1 MLEVLVL
8 LCTVALLI
16 SCSTGLGFA
25 NPFQIYFLV
34 WFADFFALWTSRGTY
49 IPISD
54 ETLML
59 MLVAKAAGAAVLLGV
74 LATRGRSEPAV
85 FRVVSYEFNDK
96 LIWIALAVIAAG
108 APLSYQRAVE
118 MAGADIFTVLGYVS
132 LRNALTL
139 RGEDYGLLGY
149 LTIPCFVIASICVAQ
164 CSLHRKG
171 FLRAL
176 VALPLALFYTYLST
190 GRTFV
195 LLLLIMIFAPL
206 VLLRKIGVGGVIGAM
221 LLVVGLFL
229 FVAGMTSKGVSIED
243 SFAENV
249 EASLELLRAYTVA
262 PLLALSRF
270 LEEQQVADW
279 GANTFRF
286 VYAALFR
293 LGLSD
298 IPPVALVRDFVYV
311 PDQTNVFTVYDVYL
325 ADFSYPGIVIPPLFL
340 IAHWYVY
347 RRAVTNGGLPVFYC
361 AASFFPLVMQFFQ
374 DVYVSLVSQW
384 VQLAFWY
391 WLFVAARVPRWLAKV
406 SASAP
411 RGGVR
416 GNKLG

>member
-8 LCTVALLI
+8 LCLTALI
-16 SCSTGLGFA
+16 SASSAGLGFA

-59 MLVAKAAGAAVLLGV
+59 MLVAKGAGFSVLLGV
-74 LATRGRSEPAV
+74 LATRAEDNTAV
-85 FRVVSYEFNDK
+85 RHSTRFEFNEK
-96 LIWIALAVIAAG
+96 LLWIMLAVVAVG
-108 APLSYQRAVE
+108 APLSYQRAIE
-118 MAGADIFTVLGYVS
+118 MAGADIFTVIGYVS
-132 LRNALTL
+132 LRNALTF

-149 LTIPCFVIASICVAQ
+149 LTIPCFVIASISVVQ
-164 CSLHRKG
+164 YSLHRTG
-171 FLRAL
+171 LLRL
-176 VALPLALFYTYLST
+176 IVAVPIALFYTYLST

-206 VLLRKIGVGGVIGAM
+206 VLLKRVGTGGVVGAM

-229 FVAGMTSKGVSIED
+229 FIAGMTSKGVSVED
-243 SFAENV
+243 SLAENV

-270 LEEQQVADW
+270 VEEQQFAEW
-279 GANTFRF
+279 GANTFRV
-286 VYAALFR
+286 VYAALYRF
-293 LGLSD
+293 GLSD
-298 IPPVALVRDFVYV
+298 IPPVELVRDFVYV

-325 ADFSYPGIVIPPLFL
+325 ADFSYPGIVIPPLL
-340 IAHWYVY
+340 LTAHWYLY
-347 RRAVTNGGLPVFYC
+347 RKAVRQGGLPIFYC

-374 DVYVSLVSQW
+374 DVYVSLISQW

-391 WLFVAARVPRWLAKV
+391 WLFVAARIPEWLTKPRQPATM
-406 SASAP
+406 
-411 RGGVR
+411 RGTPSDHPG
-416 GNKLG
+416 